1 MFDTILGLPV
11 HAFVIHAVV
20 VLGPVTGLTAVA
32 YAVRPPWR
40 RLLRWPLAVLSL
52 LTASSAVVAVES
64 GQELE
69 DRLVGLGMGGSTLE
83 AIVLHSER
91 GELARNV
98 ALALAVVA
106 LLAVFVLLPP
116 DAPTTA
122 ADGDAEGAAAPAASG
137 VPGGRAVTV
146 GVAAVLALAGV
157 TLVVSTVLAGHTGS
171 SAVWSEIG
179 AA

>member
-1 MFDTILGLPV
+1 
-11 HAFVIHAVV
+11 
-20 VLGPVTGLTAVA
+20 
-32 YAVRPPWR
+32 
-40 RLLRWPLAVLSL
+40 
-52 LTASSAVVAVES
+52 
-64 GQELE
+64 
-69 DRLVGLGMGGSTLE
+69 MGGATLE

-91 GELARNV
+91 GELARNI

-116 DAPTTA
+116 DAPA
-122 ADGDAEGAAAPAASG
+122 ATRDGDADPGAAPAATPDVPD
-137 VPGGRAVTV
+137 VPGGRAVAI

-157 TLVVSTVLAGHTGS
+157 TLVVTTVLAGHTGS

>member
-1 MFDTILGLPV
+1 MFDTVLGLPV
-11 HAFVIHAVV
+11 HALVIHAVV
-20 VLGPVTGLTAVA
+20 ILGPVTGLTAVA

-40 RLLRWPLAVLSL
+40 RLLRWPLAALSVLAAL
-52 LTASSAVVAVES
+52 AAVVAVES

-91 GELARNV
+91 GELARNI
-98 ALALAVVA
+98 ALALAVVS

-116 DAPTTA
+116 DPPARGSG
-122 ADGDAEGAAAPAASG
+122 GDTDPAAAPAASD
-137 VPGGRAVTV
+137 VPGGRVVAL
-146 GVAAVLALAGV
+146 GVAAVLALTGA
-157 TLVVSTVLAGHTGS
+157 TLVVTTVLAGHTGT